1 MVVPRYCFTFSKV
14 FYISITDKTRK
25 NLMTTM
31 FSKYKNDAD
40 IDRREDAVSLL
51 SFYRMNLEMTHV
63 KLVDTAKLMSE
74 MTIQPIPF
82 VLRYCIK

>member
-1 MVVPRYCFTFSKV
+1 MMTVTGHEDYDSLKP
-14 FYISITDKTRK
+14 YIAITDKTRK

-31 FSKYKNDAD
+31 FSKF
-40 IDRREDAVSLL
+40 SLL
-51 SFYRMNLEMTHV
+51 SFYRMNLKTTRV

>member
-1 MVVPRYCFTFSKV
+1 MVVPRYYFTFSKV

-31 FSKYKNDAD
+31 FSKF
-40 IDRREDAVSLL
+40 SLL
-51 SFYRMNLEMTHV
+51 SFYQMNLEMTHV